1 MSAFTRAP
9 GARAAAGLGLAVTL
23 LAAPAAPASAA
34 PVSTVPVSAAPAST
48 ATASAAATV
57 VATTAAGAEAASAI
71 RFSLPAPTL
80 RRPIGT
86 VALRLVDRSRPD
98 PLVTSQ
104 PYRELMVSVWY
115 PARRSDGLP
124 LAPQMP
130 PLAAAGFDRDT
141 ASDLGVKPGQVDW
154 AATRTHARAGAPADR
169 GAGRLPVVLFSP
181 GFEAPRTLSTVL
193 AEELAARG
201 YAVVTVDHTHEPD
214 QVEFPGGRV
223 ERSKLPPVKTEEDQ
237 AKLFKVLLEARVADL
252 RFVLDELARLNRAG
266 GPGDAGGPGHAGG
279 PAGRGPL
286 PAGLAGA
293 LDLSRVGAFGH
304 SMGGATAAQLM
315 RDDPRVD
322 AGANLDGIMLGP
334 AATLGVTRPFLQVAG
349 ETTTRDSEPTWK
361 SFWNASTGWKR
372 EARLTGAQHFSFFD
386 LQAIYPQLAGK
397 LKGLPIAETIGTI
410 DPERSVAAQRAY
422 LTAFFDL
429 HLRGRRTPLF
439 DGPSRAYP
447 EVKLIP

>member
-1 MSAFTRAP
+1 MSAFTRVP
-9 GARAAAGLGLAVTL
+9 GARVAAGLGLAAAL
-23 LAAPAAPASAA
+23 LTAPAAPAAGTPAA
-34 PVSTVPVSAAPAST
+34 GTAATAPA
-48 ATASAAATV
+48 
-57 VATTAAGAEAASAI
+57 I
-71 RFSLPAPTL
+71 RLELPAPTV
-80 RRPIGT
+80 RHPIGT

-115 PARRSDGLP
+115 PARRADGLP
-124 LAPQMP
+124 RAPQMP

-154 AATRTHARAGAPADR
+154 AATRTHARTGAPVDR
-169 GAGRLPVVLFSP
+169 RAGGLPLVLFSP

-214 QVEFPGGRV
+214 HVEFPGGRV
-223 ERSKLPPVKTEEDQ
+223 EHSELPPVKTQEDQ

-252 RFVLDELARLNRAG
+252 RFVLDELARLNRG
-266 GPGDAGGPGHAGG
+266 SGPG
-279 PAGRGPL
+279 AGRGPL
-286 PAGLAGA
+286 PAGLPGS

-304 SMGGATAAQLM
+304 SMGGATAAQLL

-322 AGANLDGIMLGP
+322 AGANLDGILLGP

-361 SFWNASTGWKR
+361 SFWGASSGWKR
-372 EARLTGAQHFSFFD
+372 EARFTGAQHFSFFD
-386 LQAIYPQLAGK
+386 LQAIYPQLAGR
-397 LKGLPIAETIGTI
+397 LKGLPIADTIGTI
-410 DPERSVAAQRAY
+410 DPERSIAAQRAY
-422 LTAFFDL
+422 LTTFFDL
-429 HLRGRRTPLF
+429 HLRGRRTPLL

-447 EVKLIP
+447 EVRLIP

>member
-1 MSAFTRAP
+1 M
-9 GARAAAGLGLAVTL
+9 
-23 LAAPAAPASAA
+23 
-34 PVSTVPVSAAPAST
+34 
-48 ATASAAATV
+48 
-57 VATTAAGAEAASAI
+57 
-71 RFSLPAPTL
+71 

-141 ASDLGVKPGQVDW
+141 AADLGVKPGQVDW

-169 GAGRLPVVLFSP
+169 SAGRLPVVLFSP
-181 GFEAPRTLSTVL
+181 GYEAPRTLSTVL

-223 ERSKLPPVKTEEDQ
+223 EHSKLPPVKTEEDQ

-252 RFVLDELARLNRAG
+252 RFVLDELTRLNRET
-266 GPGDAGGPGHAGG
+266 GH
-279 PAGRGPL
+279 GRGPL
-286 PAGLAGA
+286 PAGLPGA
-293 LDLSRVGAFGH
+293 LDLSHVGAFGH
-304 SMGGATAAQLM
+304 SMGGATAAQLL

-322 AGANLDGIMLGP
+322 AGANLDGILLGP

-349 ETTTRDSEPTWK
+349 GTTTRDSEPTWK

-372 EARLTGAQHFSFFD
+372 EARFAGAQHFSFFD
-386 LQAIYPQLAGK
+386 LQAIYPQLAGR

-429 HLRGRRTPLF
+429 HLKGRRTPLF

-447 EVKLIP
+447 EVTLIP

>member
-1 MSAFTRAP
+1 MHRY
-9 GARAAAGLGLAVTL
+9 RAAGLGLAAAL
-23 LAAPAAPASAA
+23 LAAPATPASAA
-34 PVSTVPVSAAPAST
+34 RTTGPAT
-48 ATASAAATV
+48 ATATAAT
-57 VATTAAGAEAASAI
+57 AASAI
-71 RFSLPAPTL
+71 RFRLPAPTL

-104 PYRELMVSVWY
+104 SYRELMVSVWY

-130 PLAAAGFDRDT
+130 PLAAADFDRDT
-141 ASDLGVKPGQVDW
+141 AADLGVKPGQADW
-154 AATRTHARAGAPADR
+154 AATRTHARAGAAADR
-169 GAGRLPVVLFSP
+169 SAGKLPVVLFSP
-181 GFEAPRTLSTVL
+181 GYQAPRALSTVL

-223 ERSKLPPVKTEEDQ
+223 EHSKLPPVKTEEDQ

-252 RFVLDELARLNRAG
+252 RFVLDELARLNRG
-266 GPGDAGGPGHAGG
+266 SGPG
-279 PAGRGPL
+279 AGRGPL
-286 PAGLAGA
+286 PAGLPGA
-293 LDLSRVGAFGH
+293 LDLSHVGAFGH
-304 SMGGATAAQLM
+304 SMGGATAAQLL

-322 AGANLDGIMLGP
+322 AGANLDGILLGP

-349 ETTTRDSEPTWK
+349 GTTTRDSEPTWK

-372 EARLTGAQHFSFFD
+372 EARFTGAQHFSFFD
-386 LQAIYPQLAGK
+386 LQAIYPQLAGR

-410 DPERSVAAQRAY
+410 DPERSIAAQRAY

-429 HLRGRRTPLF
+429 HLKGRRTPLF
-439 DGPSRAYP
+439 DGPSRVYP
-447 EVKLIP
+447 EVTLIP

>member
-1 MSAFTRAP
+1 MSAFTRVR
-9 GARAAAGLGLAVTL
+9 GARVAVGLGLAAAL

-34 PVSTVPVSAAPAST
+34 PASAS
-48 ATASAAATV
+48 ASAARTAGG
-57 VATTAAGAEAASAI
+57 TTAADAI
-71 RFSLPAPTL
+71 RFSLPAPTV

-98 PLVTSQ
+98 PLVTSR

-115 PARRSDGLP
+115 PARRADGLP

-169 GAGRLPVVLFSP
+169 SAGRLPVVLFSP
-181 GFEAPRTLSTVL
+181 GYEAPRTLSTVL

-223 ERSKLPPVKTEEDQ
+223 EHSELPPVKTEEDQ
-237 AKLFKVLLEARVADL
+237 TKLFKVLLEARVADL
-252 RFVLDELARLNRAG
+252 RFVLDELARLNRASG
-266 GPGDAGGPGHAGG
+266 SG
-279 PAGRGPL
+279 AGRGPL
-286 PAGLAGA
+286 PAGLASA

-304 SMGGATAAQLM
+304 SMGGATAAQLL

-349 ETTTRDSEPTWK
+349 QTTTRDSEPTWK

-372 EARLTGAQHFSFFD
+372 EARFTGAQHFSFFD
-386 LQAIYPQLAGK
+386 LQAIYPQLAGR

-422 LTAFFDL
+422 LAAFFDL

-447 EVKLIP
+447 EVTLVP

>member
-1 MSAFTRAP
+1 MSAFKRVHGT
-9 GARAAAGLGLAVTL
+9 RAAAGLGLAAAL
-23 LAAPAAPASAA
+23 LAASAAPASAS
-34 PVSTVPVSAAPAST
+34 PAAG
-48 ATASAAATV
+48 
-57 VATTAAGAEAASAI
+57 TTAPGTTVERTVARPI
-71 RFSLPAPTL
+71 KFSLPAPSV

-104 PYRELMVSVWY
+104 RHRELMVSVWY

-124 LAPQMP
+124 VAPQMAP
-130 PLAAAGFDRDT
+130 RAAADFDRTT
-141 ASDLGVKPGQVDW
+141 AADLGVEPGQVDW
-154 AATRTHARAGAPADR
+154 AATRTHARAGAPVDR
-169 GAGRLPVVLFSP
+169 SAGGLPVVLFSP
-181 GFEAPRTLSTVL
+181 GYEAPRTLSTVL

-223 ERSKLPPVKTEEDQ
+223 EHSELPPVKTEEDQ

-252 RFVLDELARLNRAG
+252 RFVLDELARLNRG
-266 GPGDAGGPGHAGG
+266 GDPGAE
-279 PAGRGPL
+279 RGPL
-286 PAGLAGA
+286 PAGLPGS

-315 RDDPRVD
+315 REDRRVD
-322 AGANLDGIMLGP
+322 AGANLDGILLGP

-349 ETTTRDSEPTWK
+349 HTTTRGSEPTWK
-361 SFWNASTGWKR
+361 SFWNASSGWKR
-372 EARLTGAQHFSFFD
+372 EARFTGAQHFSFFD
-386 LQAIYPQLAGK
+386 LQAIYPQLAGR
-397 LKGLPIAETIGTI
+397 LKGLPVAETIGTI

-447 EVKLIP
+447 EVRLVP